1 MTASVQERDL
11 VVIGGG
17 PAGLAAA
24 LAAKEDGIDDVLI
37 IERSDELGG
46 ILNQCIHNGFGI
58 HLFEKELTGPEYAE
72 RFIKDVMKEQIE
84 CLTGTVVTGLSRE
97 REITAVGQES
107 GLLKIKAKAVVLAMG
122 CRERTRSAI
131 HIPGDRPAGV
141 FTAGTIQQLINLDGY
156 LPGKTVVI
164 LGSGDI
170 GLIMARRLTLEGVKV
185 QGVVEIMSYPGGL
198 NRNIA
203 QCLNDFGIPLYL
215 SHTVVEIRGK
225 ERVEGVVVAP
235 VDSRRV
241 PILDRSFYVP
251 CDTIVLSVGLIPE
264 NELSRMADVRLS
276 STTSGAYVDENLQTS
291 VDGIFACGN
300 VLHVHDVVDF
310 VTRESWR
317 AGKNAARFIKSGL
330 PQCGIAVKPGKN
342 VRYVVPHMVSGE
354 QDVEFFLRVSRPM
367 GRSVLSVQPG
377 LREVRQRIVKPSE
390 MISVT
395 LSADVIAKAKS
406 SGEIRFELDERGT
419 GQ

>member
-1 MTASVQERDL
+1 
-11 VVIGGG
+11 
-17 PAGLAAA
+17 
-24 LAAKEDGIDDVLI
+24 
-37 IERSDELGG
+37 
-46 ILNQCIHNGFGI
+46 
-58 HLFEKELTGPEYAE
+58 
-72 RFIKDVMKEQIE
+72 
-84 CLTGTVVTGLSRE
+84 
-97 REITAVGQES
+97 
-107 GLLKIKAKAVVLAMG
+107 
-122 CRERTRSAI
+122 
-131 HIPGDRPAGV
+131 
-141 FTAGTIQQLINLDGY
+141 
-156 LPGKTVVI
+156 GKTVVI

-291 VDGIFACGN
+291 VDGIFACG
-300 VLHVHDVVDF
+300 
-310 VTRESWR
+310 
-317 AGKNAARFIKSGL
+317 
-330 PQCGIAVKPGKN
+330 
-342 VRYVVPHMVSGE
+342 
-354 QDVEFFLRVSRPM
+354 
-367 GRSVLSVQPG
+367 
-377 LREVRQRIVKPSE
+377 
-390 MISVT
+390 
-395 LSADVIAKAKS
+395 
-406 SGEIRFELDERGT
+406 
-419 GQ
+419 

>member
-1 MTASVQERDL
+1 MTALVQERDL

-24 LAAKEDGIDDVLI
+24 LAAREEGVDDVVV

-58 HLFEKELTGPEYAE
+58 HLFGEELTGPEYAE
-72 RFIKDVMKEQIE
+72 RFIKSAREQSIE
-84 CLTGTVVTGLSRE
+84 CLTGTVVTGLSNE
-97 REITAVGQES
+97 REITAVGQRC
-107 GLLKIKAKAVVLAMG
+107 GLLRIKAKAVVLAMG

-141 FTAGTIQQLINLDGY
+141 FTAGTIQQLINLEGY
-156 LPGKTVVI
+156 LPGKTVLI

-203 QCLNDFGIPLYL
+203 QCLNDFDIPLYL
-215 SHTVVEIRGK
+215 SHTVVRVHGK
-225 ERVEGVVVAP
+225 ERVEGVTVAP

-241 PILDRSFYVP
+241 PVLEKGFFVP

-264 NELSRMADVRLS
+264 NELSRMAGVRLAP
-276 STTSGAYVDENLQTS
+276 TTAGAYVDENLQTS
-291 VDGIFACGN
+291 IKGVFACGN
-300 VLHVHDVVDF
+300 VLHVHDVVDY
-310 VTRESWR
+310 VTRESQR
-317 AGKNAARFIKSGL
+317 AGKSAARFIKSGL
-330 PQCGIAVKPGKN
+330 PQCAIATKPGKN
-342 VRYVVPHMVSGE
+342 VRYVVPHLVSSE
-354 QDVEFFLRVSRPM
+354 QDVEFFLRASRPM
-367 GRSVLSVQPG
+367 GASTLSIQPG
-377 LREVRQRIVKPSE
+377 LQEIRQRIVKPSE

-395 LSADVIAKAKS
+395 LPASAVATARS
-406 SGEIRFELDERGT
+406 SGEIRFELDERRAER
-419 GQ
+419 